1 MPDHAWSSS
10 RDVPVKKTVTM
21 LDLGSSKCIPCMMM
35 EPILKEVGEEYEG
48 RAAVIF
54 IDVWE
59 DRSQGEKF
67 GIRTI
72 PTQIFFDRQ
81 GREVWRH
88 EGFIDK
94 KGIMDKLDTLLSQ

>member
-1 MPDHAWSSS
+1 
-10 RDVPVKKTVTM
+10 M
-21 LDLGSSKCIPCMMM
+21 LDLGSNKCIPCMMM

-59 DRSQGEKF
+59 DRSQGKKF

-94 KGIMDKLDTLLSQ
+94 KGIMDKLDTLLDQ